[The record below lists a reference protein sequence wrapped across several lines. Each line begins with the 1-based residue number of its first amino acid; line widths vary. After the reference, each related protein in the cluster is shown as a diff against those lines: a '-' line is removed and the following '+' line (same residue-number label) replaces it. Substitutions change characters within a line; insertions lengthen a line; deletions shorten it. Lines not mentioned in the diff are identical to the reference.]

1 MGRPPTAIDRDFWKG
16 YLGIRKTDLLV
27 KIKMSTVVIV
37 KGKNLF
43 SSGNEINDK
52 TLARMYTRGL
62 ILLTGQSNWKDCLH
76 SFLPMKDK
84 IGIKINTI
92 GGKSISTRPNVALR
106 LANFISE
113 NQEEDGN
120 VIVWDRTNRELQ
132 DAGYKLN
139 WDRKGIKIFGTD
151 TMRVG
156 YAGNLISHLN
166 IGSLFSVIQSDLISS
181 SISLAILKDHGLAG
195 VTAGMKNYFGAIHN
209 PNKYH
214 DTNCNPYVAEVFDT
228 PFIKKKHRLTIL
240 DGLTIQYHR
249 GPSYHSRWAEKQG
262 ILIFSFDP
270 VAADAV
276 GWQVIEELR
285 AKKGLPSLDEEGR
298 KPIYLKTAEKME
310 LGISDID
317 KIKIKEVDV

>member
-1 MGRPPTAIDRDFWKG
+1 
-16 YLGIRKTDLLV
+16 
-27 KIKMSTVVIV
+27 MSTVVIV

-52 TLARMYTRGL
+52 SLARMYTRGL
-62 ILLTGQSNWKDCLH
+62 FSLTGQSKRKDCLH

-84 IGIKINTI
+84 DNIGIKINTI
-92 GGKSISTRPNVALR
+92 GGKSISTRPKVALC

-113 NQEEDGN
+113 NQDQEGN
-120 VIVWDRTNRELQ
+120 VIVWDRTNRELK

-139 WDRKGIKIFGTD
+139 LDQKGIKVFGTD
-151 TMRVG
+151 TMRIG
-156 YAGNLISHLN
+156 YSRNLVSHLN
-166 IGSLFSVIQSDLISS
+166 IGSLFSVIQADLISS

-195 VTAGMKNYFGAIHN
+195 VTAGMKNYFGTIHN

-228 PFIKKKHRLTIL
+228 NPVKKKHRLTIL

-249 GPSYHSRWAEKQG
+249 GPSYHSRWAEKLG

-270 VAADAV
+270 VAADTI
-276 GWQVIEELR
+276 GWQIIEKLR
-285 AKKGLPSLDEEGR
+285 AKKGLPSLDEEDR

-310 LGISDID
+310 LGIADID
-317 KIKIKEVDV
+317 KIKIKEVDA